1 MEGREGGKY
10 KKDWKKYEGK
20 FESYNVCEE
29 VLAALLLE
37 EYNKIWKTTLKD
49 EKLIIKLSRK
59 VTIID
64 FFSDFIE
71 ISYL

>member
-1 MEGREGGKY
+1 M
-10 KKDWKKYEGK
+10 
-20 FESYNVCEE
+20 
-29 VLAALLLE
+29 LAALLLE